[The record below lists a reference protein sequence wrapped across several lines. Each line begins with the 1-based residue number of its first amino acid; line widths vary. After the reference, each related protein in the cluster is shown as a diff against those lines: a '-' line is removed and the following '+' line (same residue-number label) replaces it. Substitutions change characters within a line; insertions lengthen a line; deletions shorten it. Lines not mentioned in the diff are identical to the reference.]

1 MGVSISSICSAGSSG
16 LVDVF
21 QLFSR
26 KFGDGRLDLF
36 QLLSRKFGSA
46 TSVAVCLVNTSPL
59 SQSLKV
65 NHQPDSRKCQPI
77 NDRTAVEER

>member
-1 MGVSISSICSAGSSG
+1 

-36 QLLSRKFGSA
+36 QLLSRKFGDGRLDLFQLLSRKFGSA
-46 TSVAVCLVNTSPL
+46 TSVAVRLVDTSPL
-59 SQSLKV
+59 SPSLKV
-65 NHQPDSRKCQPI
+65 NQQPDSRRCQPI
-77 NDRTAVEER
+77 NDRTAVEEC